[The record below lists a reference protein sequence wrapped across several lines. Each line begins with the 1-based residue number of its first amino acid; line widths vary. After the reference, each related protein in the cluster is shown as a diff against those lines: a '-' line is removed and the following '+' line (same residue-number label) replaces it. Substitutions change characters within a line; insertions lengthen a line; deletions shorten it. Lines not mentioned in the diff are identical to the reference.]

1 MRTRILASVLAAA
14 LLTVSASAVL
24 ACDKSKASAKAASA
38 ENKSHCTY
46 DKNATAEVATQKGD
60 ARVMAVP
67 AGASCSAGKVSK
79 SGSMAART
87 GCDVCDEY
95 AGCNEKLTIAGAV
108 TQVVPL
114 KNGVM
119 FVYTTDSPKNVHAI
133 QSAVTQRN
141 DRIAQLASSGK
152 ESTLCPGCSSMRDAM
167 ASGKM
172 NREVVNIEGGSLTL
186 VTSEDPSVIKAIQ
199 EASGVPS
206 TVAKS

>member
-24 ACDKSKASAKAASA
+24 ACDKSKAASAKTASA
-38 ENKSHCTY
+38 ETKSHCSY
-46 DKNATAEVATQKGD
+46 DKAATADYAAKAD
-60 ARVMAVP
+60 KRVTAVTV
-67 AGASCSAGKVSK
+67 GSSCSAGHTAK
-79 SGSMAART
+79 SRTTATLT

-119 FVYTTDSPKNVHAI
+119 FVYTTDSPKSVHAI
-133 QSAVTQRN
+133 QAAVTQRN
-141 DRIAQLASSGK
+141 DRIAQVAASGK
-152 ESTLCPGCSSMRDAM
+152 EATLCEGCSSMRDAM
-167 ASGKM
+167 TSGKLQ
-172 NREVVNIEGGSLTL
+172 REVVNIEGGSLTL
-186 VTSEDPSVIKAIQ
+186 VTSEDPAVIKAIQ